1 MTNNNKNFIKE
12 CLAFMHE
19 VGLVTD
25 NNITYYS
32 PLLDK
37 DEWFVIIDGYRYI
50 RVINEVYIADNNRDI
65 YTTNAVQVKTLK
77 EFKEKLTFAIEES
90 KKLIV
95 QLRKEAINKDF
106 VND

>member
-1 MTNNNKNFIKE
+1 MTNNDKNLLKE

-37 DEWFVIIDGYRYI
+37 EEWFVIIDSHI
-50 RVINEVYIADNNRDI
+50 RVINEVYIADNTRDVC
-65 YTTNAVQVKTLK
+65 TTNAVQVKTLK

-90 KKLIV
+90 KKLTV

-106 VND
+106 V